1 MAIETKRLSAAEIE
15 FDSDEDQDALLEQV
29 IAAGNVQLAAELKR
43 ARDLGVIDESG
54 SLIDKTLPADMIE
67 GSDADFGG

>member
-1 MAIETKRLSAAEIE
+1 MAIETKRLSAADID
-15 FDSDEDQDALLEQV
+15 FDSDEDQDALLAQV

-54 SLIDKTLPADMIE
+54 RLIDNTLPPDMIE